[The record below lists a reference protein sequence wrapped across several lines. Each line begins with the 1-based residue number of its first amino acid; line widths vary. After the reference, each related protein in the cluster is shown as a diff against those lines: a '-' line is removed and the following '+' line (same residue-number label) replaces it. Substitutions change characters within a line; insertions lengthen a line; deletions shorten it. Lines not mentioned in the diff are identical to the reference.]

1 VSAAVAGEKIME
13 LRDVLTIIGILLAA
27 GTAYVAAMTKMTL
40 KVQHL
45 EDSKIDREE
54 IYTVVQGN
62 QKEIME
68 KMRKVELDVG
78 EIKTKV
84 NGLQCN
90 RTDWKPGSC

>member
-1 VSAAVAGEKIME
+1 ME

-45 EDSKIDREE
+45 EDSKIDRDE
-54 IYTVVQGN
+54 IYKVVQDN

-68 KMRKVELDVG
+68 KIGKVELDTQ

-90 RTDWKPGSC
+90 KTDWNPGKC